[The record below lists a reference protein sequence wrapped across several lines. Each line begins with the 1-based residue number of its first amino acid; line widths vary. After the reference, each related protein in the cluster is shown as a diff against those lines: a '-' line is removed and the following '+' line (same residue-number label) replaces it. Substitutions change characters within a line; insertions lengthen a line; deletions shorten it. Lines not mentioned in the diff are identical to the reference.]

1 MIWRWLKYTPL
12 GFPVVPVVWNVVARV
27 LSSKS
32 GKTKNGELEFD
43 QRFVLAGHRQRRR
56 GQRRPVVEQDVAAHL
71 RQPGR
76 ERLDQR
82 QEIDIEQ
89 QGRGAGVV
97 QSIKELLGR
106 QGEVP
111 RLQHRAHHRDGEV
124 AFVVA
129 VAVPVQHRDHVASL
143 DAEIRQ
149 RIGQPPQ
156 PVAELPVG
164 VPALAI
170 DNDLLGRAGHRR
182 VQQVLDEQ
190 RKLVSRRS
198 DFDQIAR
205 HGARPPMCE
214 S

>member
-1 MIWRWLKYTPL
+1 MAEIHALRLPGGAGGVERRRARPL
-12 GFPVVPVVWNVVARV
+12 VEVGEDEERRAR
-27 LSSKS
+27 
-32 GKTKNGELEFD
+32 FD
-43 QRFVLAGHRQRRR
+43 QRLVFAGHRQRRR
-56 GQRRPVVEQDVAAHL
+56 RQLRPVVEQDEAAHL

-76 ERLDQR
+76 QRLDQR

-97 QSIKELLGR
+97 QRIEQLLGR

-129 VAVPVQHRDHVASL
+129 VAVPVQHRDHVAGL
-143 DAEIRQ
+143 DAEIGQ
-149 RIGQPPQ
+149 RAGQPPQ

-170 DNDLLGRAGHRR
+170 DDDLLGRAGQRR
-182 VQQVLDEQ
+182 VQQMLDEQ
-190 RKLVSRRS
+190 RILVS
-198 DFDQIAR
+198 
-205 HGARPPMCE
+205 
-214 S
+214 